1 MPSMPPSS
9 AFSGDFLSCSSYLQ
23 GFFPSQKRFV
33 IFPRSSPCVALAEWP
48 PCLDEEAHALKV
60 LLAELQRKIIMPLMH
75 SNPFV
80 QKGSLLKVKVKVH
93 IIVFNEY

>member
-60 LLAELQRKIIMPLMH
+60 LLAELQRKNNHAILTPI
-75 SNPFV
+75 SAEGIFAR
-80 QKGSLLKVKVKVH
+80 KLKLK
-93 IIVFNEY
+93 FT